1 MQAHEKTAIST
12 VLHPP
17 QVWEQSVDEFYS
29 ILKHMHLEN
38 LFHHIKNLHQ
48 NIKEESVDRLV

>member
-1 MQAHEKTAIST
+1 MKKTAIST

-17 QVWEQSVDEFYS
+17 KVWEQSVDEFYS